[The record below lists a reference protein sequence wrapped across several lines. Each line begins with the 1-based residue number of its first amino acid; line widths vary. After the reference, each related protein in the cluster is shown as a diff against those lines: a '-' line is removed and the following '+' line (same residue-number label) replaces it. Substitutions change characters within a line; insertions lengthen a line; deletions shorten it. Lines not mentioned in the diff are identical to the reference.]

1 MFYEQFRK
9 ICKEKNTTV
18 TAVVKVLGLS
28 SGNMTNWKNGRKP
41 KTEIA
46 MKIANHLGVSVE
58 YLMGNDEIIDSPKSK
73 ISETDIKVALFGGD
87 DKDADKKFED
97 VKRYIEFLNSKKD

>member
-1 MFYEQFRK
+1 MFYEQFHK

-18 TAVVKVLGLS
+18 TAVVKALSLS

-58 YLMGNDEIIDSPKSK
+58 YLMGNDEIIDSQKPK
-73 ISETDIKVALFGGD
+73 ISEADIKVALFGGD